1 MEASFSWSGNDSP
14 LGGMTLVGAPPV
26 LTAIDADSQLSTHPI
41 PLNWYAQSLSVE
53 NIEYSY
59 IADSHTL
66 QELLHQFHGTPRR
79 VLTIYKTPQIGPPQI
94 TLTLPAAKD
103 VGLDLDGF
111 PPVVSHVNK
120 SSMWHNKVPE
130 GYVVDRLV
138 LLSDGK
144 ELSLSSGGFTASNV
158 NRALMETSEQEG
170 RVLVLKKVTPKGDT
184 TSSSGPFDLSSFRNR
199 SHWSIKRMFGMEDKA
214 SVVKKGVTKSVD

>member
-1 MEASFSWSGNDSP
+1 MDVVFTLSVHDLP
-14 LGGMTLVGAPPV
+14 LAGMTLVGTPPV
-26 LTAIDADSQLSTHPI
+26 LIAIDADSLLSTHAI

-66 QELLHQFHGTPRR
+66 QELLHQFHGAPRTLR
-79 VLTIYKTPQIGPPQI
+79 IYKTPQIGPPQI

-103 VGLDLDGF
+103 VGLDFDGF

-120 SSMWHNKVPE
+120 SSMWHTKVPE
-130 GYVVDRLV
+130 GFVVDRLV
-138 LLSDGK
+138 LSDGK

-170 RVLVLKKVTPKGDT
+170 RVLVLKKVTPKGDM

-199 SHWSIKRMFGMEDKA
+199 SHWSIKRMFGMEEKA